1 MVYDIWTTTING
13 KEKTILPYGVLLED
27 WAELPFVF
35 RYFKKE
41 GFKNCWWD
49 LHYKCVL
56 INLDLKRYDIRH
68 KVKLVPFL
76 FQIYSINPCKNDLQ
90 SYKKDC
96 GGIFMVFCRIVHYN
110 LCYRGLL

>member
-13 KEKTILPYGVLLED
+13 KEKTILPYGILLED
-27 WAELPFVF
+27 WAEFPFVF

-41 GFKNCWWD
+41 GFKSCWWD

-68 KVKLVPFL
+68 KVKLVPFFISDL
-76 FQIYSINPCKNDLQ
+76 QYKSLQKHLQ